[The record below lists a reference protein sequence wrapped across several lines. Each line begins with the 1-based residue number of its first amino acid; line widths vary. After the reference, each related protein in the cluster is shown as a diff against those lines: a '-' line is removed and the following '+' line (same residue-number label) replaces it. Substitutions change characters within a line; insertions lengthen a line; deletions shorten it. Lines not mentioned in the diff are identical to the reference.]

1 MRAARRAEARLSRG
15 RLKRLTAIADHLI
28 ALSKPSFLYREL
40 CRGIARTAG
49 TAAIVI
55 RLAESEE
62 LPQILA
68 CHIGGGDDVSYR
80 CRMIALLGEDSHG
93 GLHHCRTLGVLLLS
107 CSFGTSIAHG
117 TREE

>member
-28 ALSKPSFLYREL
+28 ALSNPSFLYREL
-40 CRGIARTAG
+40 CRGIARTSG

-68 CHIGGGDDVSYR
+68 CHIGGGDEYATLDAAG
-80 CRMIALLGEDSHG
+80 ALP
-93 GLHHCRTLGVLLLS
+93 LS
-107 CSFGTSIAHG
+107 RRVVFTD
-117 TREE
+117 R